1 KQNRYLSKGVKRLNH
16 TNNFGKLVRRIQ
28 KDLMLG
34 STTHEIYDV
43 LEKEG
48 YWAPDS
54 IHEAMKLAMEGLQ

>member
-1 KQNRYLSKGVKRLNH
+1 LDH

-34 STTHEIYDV
+34 ATTFEVYEEINN
-43 LEKEG
+43 EG

-54 IHEAMKLAMEGLQ
+54 LHEAIKQAMKGLE